1 MKWPRTA
8 TGIGWFT
15 PRRPD
20 EFREDLRRARGVIED
35 ASGTRLRG
43 YRARASRSPPQSLWA
58 LDVLAEEGY
67 DYDASIFPIRHDR
80 YGLPTAPRHIFRV
93 QCGARDLVEAPGS
106 TVRIAGVKMPM
117 AGGGYFRILPY
128 AWTRWGI
135 DRLNR
140 VERQPA
146 VFYLHPWEIDP
157 HQPRLAADALG
168 RFRHYRNLINRGTAA
183 ASARG
188 IPLRAARRRPPRAA
202 AGGRAGA
209 RPRGGRLMG
218 SLALAPPAVTT
229 SLDAAAWDRFV
240 EEHPEASGYHLSAWR
255 SIFEDVFGH
264 RTLNLSAVR
273 DDRVVG
279 ILPLVEF
286 RSRLFG
292 RFAVSLPFVNQGGVV
307 AEDDEAARTLVSRAV
322 DEARSRGLG
331 HIELRHEQR
340 RFPDLA
346 DKQHKVSMRLRLP
359 DTSEALWNQLDR
371 KVRNQI
377 RKAEK
382 SGLVASSGGA
392 ELVDAFY
399 AVFTENMRDLGT
411 PVYPRGFFASVMQRF
426 PGRTRIHVVRLGG
439 EVVAS
444 SLTFAWRDSVEVP
457 WASSLRKHRDKSPNN
472 LLYWAMLQQAIAI
485 GGASSTSAARR
496 RTRGPTPSSR
506 SGAHSPDRCTGS
518 TGWLLEPCPIRARQ
532 TRSSRWLLPYGAACP
547 CG

>member
-1 MKWPRTA
+1 
-8 TGIGWFT
+8 
-15 PRRPD
+15 
-20 EFREDLRRARGVIED
+20 
-35 ASGTRLRG
+35 
-43 YRARASRSPPQSLWA
+43 
-58 LDVLAEEGY
+58 
-67 DYDASIFPIRHDR
+67 
-80 YGLPTAPRHIFRV
+80 
-93 QCGARDLVEAPGS
+93 
-106 TVRIAGVKMPM
+106 
-117 AGGGYFRILPY
+117 
-128 AWTRWGI
+128 
-135 DRLNR
+135 
-140 VERQPA
+140 
-146 VFYLHPWEIDP
+146 
-157 HQPRLAADALG
+157 
-168 RFRHYRNLINRGTAA
+168 
-183 ASARG
+183 
-188 IPLRAARRRPPRAA
+188 
-202 AGGRAGA
+202 
-209 RPRGGRLMG
+209 MG
-218 SLALAPPAVTT
+218 SLALAPPIVTA
-229 SLDAAAWDRFV
+229 SLDAASWDRFV
-240 EEHPEASGYHLSAWR
+240 EQHPEASGYHLTAWR

-322 DEARSRGLG
+322 DEGRSRGLG

-382 SGLVASSGGA
+382 SGLVASSGGG

-411 PVYPRGFFASVMQRF
+411 PVYARRFFSSVMQRF
-426 PGRTRIHVVRLGG
+426 PGRTRIHVVRLGA

-472 LLYWAMLQQAIAI
+472 LLYWAMLQQAI
-485 GGASSTSAARR
+485 TDRR
-496 RTRGPTPSSR
+496 RVFDFGRSTPNEGTYHFKTQWGAQPGPMHWEYWLA
-506 SGAHSPDRCTGS
+506 SGVVPNQSPDNPKFQAAIATWR
-518 TGWLLEPCPIRARQ
+518 R
-532 TRSSRWLLPYGAACP
+532 LPLWVSNRLGP
-547 CG
+547 HIVRNLP